1 MNQFRPKSEIVTI
14 ICLSVALGI
23 ELAVSLEQ
31 WVRRDSALWLDVL
44 VLATFVLAVSVR
56 TMRFVKRL
64 TTPPPLPGSPT
75 ANPGSSPSTNPAI
88 ALTGRAR

>member
-1 MNQFRPKSEIVTI
+1 MSQFRPKSEIVTI

-23 ELAVSLEQ
+23 EVAVSLEQ

-44 VLATFVLAVSVR
+44 VLATFTLAVSVR

-64 TTPPPLPGSPT
+64 TTPPPV
-75 ANPGSSPSTNPAI
+75 PGSSLGCPGS
-88 ALTGRAR
+88 